1 LNNKRAIYDDPGYT
15 LDYKIPA
22 SDLAVL
28 RELVTE
34 QFLSNIASID
44 EELVAKFEKAGIDRY
59 HDLSSLIEHEKAW
72 PKLRR
77 CLPQSSCERI
87 KKLSFWKTIERDFAP
102 FKLGPVVYEKE
113 IDYGRDEMYWRIV
126 RPDQKDDVGTL
137 HADRWFH
144 ESMGIRKRVF
154 PANGNALKLW
164 LAIYVE
170 KGLSGLAFV
179 ENSHKQ
185 QWDYK
190 SVEIENTSKPRL
202 GVDEDKIATNLL
214 PTASGDIIIFNEDI
228 VHIGAINKSNST
240 RISLEVTLIREHC

>member
-1 LNNKRAIYDDPGYT
+1 MKNKRAIYDDPGYT

-22 SDLAVL
+22 ADLKVL
-28 RELVTE
+28 RELVSE
-34 QFLSNIASID
+34 QFLANISRID
-44 EELVAKFEKAGIDRY
+44 KKLLPRFKSAGIDQY
-59 HDLSSLIEHEKAW
+59 HTLSNLIKHQEAW

-77 CLPQSSCERI
+77 CLPQSSCEKI
-87 KKLSFWKTIERDFAP
+87 KKLSFWQNIEKDFAP

-113 IDYGRDEMYWRIV
+113 VDHGRDEMYWRIV
-126 RPDQKDDVGTL
+126 RPEEEGDVGTL

-144 ESMGIRKRVF
+144 ESMKIRERVF
-154 PANGNALKLW
+154 PENGNALKLW
-164 LAIYVE
+164 LALYVE

-185 QWDYK
+185 QWDYN

-202 GVDEDKIATNLL
+202 KLDEPKIETKLL

-228 VHIGAINKSNST
+228 VHIGAINRSKST
-240 RISLEVTLIREHC
+240 RISLEITLIREHC